1 MRDFYLD
8 ELWLCLLV
16 VWMKQD
22 ESGDVYLKDPVREMC
37 IWTYFAL
44 QPSALFLDF
53 LKQISPALPHRK
65 SSSLIWQQDTLT
77 YPTTIARRYQKSPR
91 GSLKVSQ
98 WLMCSAFQTS
108 RQEFVPNK
116 NQKLCSPSAP
126 TFILKSCS
134 GSEDGWHSCS
144 ARLQSRLSSF
154 LKRVSP
160 AVRALC
166 FITVDFRLRQKGEMR
181 LTRWRQLKCFQYL
194 LSSCVAS
201 VTPALVTCDQSWDE
215 LHPCWA
221 RPGFLSRA
229 VWALPASA
237 VQRLLSHGQLDIT
250 VWNRYD
256 CIECYPVSNSQW
268 LNSFRKP
275 DREHCSKSVIFNL
288 RPVSQIWPLDKAPGW
303 PGNHFSNHNE
313 NKWSHTGTLFGF

>member
-1 MRDFYLD
+1 
-8 ELWLCLLV
+8 
-16 VWMKQD
+16 
-22 ESGDVYLKDPVREMC
+22 
-37 IWTYFAL
+37 
-44 QPSALFLDF
+44 
-53 LKQISPALPHRK
+53 
-65 SSSLIWQQDTLT
+65 
-77 YPTTIARRYQKSPR
+77 
-91 GSLKVSQ
+91 
-98 WLMCSAFQTS
+98 MCSAFQTS

-144 ARLQSRLSSF
+144 ARLQSRLSSS

-313 NKWSHTGTLFGF
+313 NKWSHTGTLFGFQMCINTPPLTCMMGYIQLLVTERSWFLVQRFVKIRFYLWK